1 MEEKVTLTTINSEE
15 EQQPKK
21 FKLLKVIILLLILLF
36 SYMFYFNSFLIKVKE
51 YSITDENLPASFDG
65 LKIVQIS
72 DLHYGTAIKETNLK
86 IIIKK
91 INELKPD
98 IIVFTGDLIDKSITH
113 SEKIKSEL
121 IYHLSTLEAKDV
133 KLAIKGDNDTD
144 DFADIITNS
153 GFTYLNDEEYPIYSA
168 ASETISILGLNNS
181 TSLKATNYQIALL
194 HEPDKIDNLINNDY
208 NLVLAGH
215 THGGEIKLPFIG
227 GLITY
232 PNGIKYRKNTYEFA
246 KTKMYITDGL
256 GTSGINLRL
265 GTNPTINFYRLYQ
278 Y

>member
-1 MEEKVTLTTINSEE
+1 MEEKLNSTNLKLEE
-15 EQQPKK
+15 EQISKK
-21 FKLLKVIILLLILLF
+21 CKPLKAIVFFLILLF
-36 SYMFYFNSFLIKVKE
+36 SYMFYFNSFFIKVKE
-51 YSITDENLPASFDG
+51 YNITDKNLPASFDG

-72 DLHYGTAIKETNLK
+72 DLHYGTSMKETNLK
-86 IIIKK
+86 KIVKK
-91 INELKPD
+91 VNELKPD
-98 IIVFTGDLIDKSITH
+98 VIVFTGDLIDKSTNH

-121 IYHLSTLEAKDV
+121 IYHLSTLKAKEV
-133 KLAIKGDNDTD
+133 KLAIKGDNDTQ
-144 DFADIITNS
+144 DFESIITSS
-153 GFTYLNDEEYPIYSA
+153 GFTYLNDEEYPIYSTS
-168 ASETISILGLNNS
+168 SETISILGLNNS
-181 TSLKATNYQIALL
+181 TNLKTTNYQIVLL

-215 THGGEIKLPFIG
+215 THGGEIRLPFIG

-232 PNGIKYRKNTYEFA
+232 PNGTKYRKSTYNFNQ
-246 KTKMYITDGL
+246 TQMYITDGL